1 MKKCK
6 LIFFTTL
13 FLLFSISTI
22 PATDCRAVGKPSV
35 ELKRA
40 TAVFSGKVIAFER
53 QYISDEKDV
62 DFGGEAL
69 LVRIKVDRWWKGSN
83 GTNEVVLRTGTAYF
97 PNATKRTSEDFK
109 FLDEESY
116 LVYAYTY
123 KENLMTDGC
132 SRTIT
137 LSKAEEDLKELG
149 EGFQP

>member
-13 FLLFSISTI
+13 FLLFGINTI
-22 PATDCRAVGKPSV
+22 PAVDCRRVGTPSA

-69 LVRIKVDRWWKGSN
+69 IVRIKVDSWWKGSN
-83 GTNEVVLRTGTAYF
+83 DTNEVVLRTGTAYF
-97 PNATKRTSEDFK
+97 PNATKRMSEDFK
-109 FLDEESY
+109 FIEGEGY
-116 LVYAYTY
+116 LIYAYTY
-123 KENLMTDGC
+123 KEILMTDGC
-132 SRTIT
+132 TKTKT
-137 LSKAEEDLKELG
+137 LSKAEGDLKELG
-149 EGFQP
+149 ESFQP